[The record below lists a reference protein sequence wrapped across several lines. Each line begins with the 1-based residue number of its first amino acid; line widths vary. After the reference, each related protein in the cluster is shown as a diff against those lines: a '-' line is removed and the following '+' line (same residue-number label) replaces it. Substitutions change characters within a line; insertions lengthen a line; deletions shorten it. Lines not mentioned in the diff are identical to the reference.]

1 MALRR
6 SRWEDEI
13 GRMSV
18 GATKAG
24 CPACHWLGR
33 SPSATSLLQP
43 SAVVVW
49 ATVVGVAGRCLNR
62 ARIGV
67 RDMLSYQSP
76 IPAGAGTP
84 RYENRGALV
93 DGRVQVSSVP
103 RTPPLAGDKPQRYI
117 PLSTLGCRC
126 WVTVVGVAGRRR
138 GSFIFVPTL
147 GKCVDPGP
155 TRHIQFPRPPL
166 SLVLSPHGRRYGYG
180 QARNRVSL

>member
-1 MALRR
+1 M
-6 SRWEDEI
+6 
-13 GRMSV
+13 
-18 GATKAG
+18 
-24 CPACHWLGR
+24 
-33 SPSATSLLQP
+33 LL
-43 SAVVVW
+43 
-49 ATVVGVAGRCLNR
+49 
-62 ARIGV
+62 
-67 RDMLSYQSP
+67 YQSL